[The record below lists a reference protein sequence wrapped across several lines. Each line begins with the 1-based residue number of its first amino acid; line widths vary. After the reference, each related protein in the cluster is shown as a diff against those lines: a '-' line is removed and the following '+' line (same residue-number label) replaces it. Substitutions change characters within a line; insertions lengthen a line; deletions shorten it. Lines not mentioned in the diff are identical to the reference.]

1 MSKQERE
8 SGIELLRVVCIL
20 LIIAHHYVLHGDYP
34 EISAMTFSWQNFFL
48 QIVGGGG
55 SMACDVFILIT
66 GFYMIGRENIS
77 KKKTILLV
85 FEMLFYGLFGVVAL
99 ILTGSHSYSKIEL
112 IKAVFPI
119 LWGNWFCVYYIV
131 FSMFILYLN
140 RGLNA
145 LSKEQYKKLVVIIL
159 VIWSII
165 PTLTG
170 HAWKFGDYDTFV
182 FMYIVG
188 GYLGKHY
195 VADKETVKKA
205 GISLIVCVAIYILSV
220 MGMDFLGIKLNKS
233 VFLEKAVY
241 LRNIS
246 SVISVV
252 IAISLVLIFK
262 NLNFKSKTINNISG
276 TVLGTYLLHDN
287 SIIRNKI
294 WNEWC
299 PNNCYITS
307 QFLPL
312 HFVIKV
318 CVVFVGCT
326 VIDLIRKNTV
336 ERFLIRKIRL

>member
-1 MSKQERE
+1 MSNKERE
-8 SGIELLRVVCIL
+8 SGIELLRVICIL

-34 EISAMTFSWQNFFL
+34 EISVTTFSWQYFFL
-48 QIVGGGG
+48 QIVCGGG

-66 GFYMIGRENIS
+66 GFYMIGRESIS

-85 FEMLFYGLFGVVAL
+85 FEMLFYGLLGVAVL
-99 ILTGSHSYSKIEL
+99 ILSGNHFYSKIEL

-131 FSMFILYLN
+131 FSMFIPYLN

-145 LSKEQYKKLVVIIL
+145 LSKEQYKKLVVTIF

-188 GYLGKHY
+188 GYLGKYY
-195 VADKETVKKA
+195 VADLETARKA
-205 GISLIVCVAIYILSV
+205 KISLISCIAIYILSV
-220 MGMDFLGIKLNKS
+220 AGMDFLGIKLNKS

-246 SVISVV
+246 SVISVMM
-252 IAISLVLIFK
+252 ATSLILIFR
-262 NLNFKSKTINNISG
+262 NLNFKSKVVNNISG

-294 WNEWC
+294 WNEWS
-299 PNNCYITS
+299 PNVYFFTS
-307 QFLPL
+307 EFLPL
-312 HFVIKV
+312 HFAIKL
-318 CVVFVGCT
+318 CVVFAVCT
-326 VIDLIRKNTV
+326 VIDFIRKNTV
-336 ERFLIRKIRL
+336 ERILVTRIKS